1 MNYEFLVTLV
11 FTLIVIM
18 MVGAG
23 VLLFPITR
31 RLGHFLERRL
41 ESEALSGDES
51 RQLRAAVDALSR
63 QLVALQDRQDFT
75 DRLLSGDRGEL
86 PPHRLE
92 DRSTG
97 SREAE

>member
-1 MNYEFLVTLV
+1 VNYEFLVTLV

-31 RLGHFLERRL
+31 RL
-41 ESEALSGDES
+41 
-51 RQLRAAVDALSR
+51 AAVDALSR